1 MVPPHESWSPQERWA
16 WENIIRGEIADLARF
31 DPAADHAAPDWW
43 RGRDDAIEDAPDP
56 QKLESFQAHQ
66 VLTELFLRSVIFHE
80 PYASAPE
87 RPGVRIRH
95 AVVKEAINWSSRRT
109 KGELWLDRCHFAH
122 DVLIQDLHVAGT
134 LSFNGAAFGGALNAD
149 RLEVKGGLFCS
160 NGFNAKGDVRLLGA
174 LIGGDAAF
182 VQASLGGALNAD
194 RLEVKGGLF
203 CRDGF
208 RAEGDLRLVGARI
221 GGNAELSKA
230 SLGGALVADGF
241 EVKGDLFCRDGFN
254 ANGDVRLVGARIGG
268 DAAFTQATL
277 GGALKADRLEVKGD
291 LFLRQMKGLGAANLV
306 GATIGGTVQL
316 WESTLTGPIN
326 FTGARI
332 TEALELEQ
340 GDDLGPVWRDGAK
353 LILRNASV
361 GALAGV
367 LGAFRRPGQNKMP
380 GPFVAMDLVGLRYQH
395 LGGLQAKPGR
405 TLADAKPED
414 LIAWLKAGIADEQG
428 KHNAAF
434 TPGPFR
440 TLAQVLETSGHT
452 EAARR
457 IRIAMRQHERA
468 CTPWTS
474 WRKWGLFIAGA
485 VTGFS
490 QRNHRA
496 IYWFG
501 GVVLASAAL
510 GLGLTG
516 SPGLAWTPEA
526 LEHTFQWLWFAL
538 GNAVPL
544 ITLDEGHKN
553 FLALAAGAKA
563 GEPAPTWLAAW
574 FYSAKILGFL
584 ILTYLAAS
592 LSGVATKGDE

>member
-1 MVPPHESWSPQERWA
+1 
-16 WENIIRGEIADLARF
+16 
-31 DPAADHAAPDWW
+31 
-43 RGRDDAIEDAPDP
+43 
-56 QKLESFQAHQ
+56 
-66 VLTELFLRSVIFHE
+66 LFLRSVIFHE

-87 RPGVRIRH
+87 RPGVRIGH
-95 AVVKEAINWSSRRT
+95 ALVKEAINWSSRGT
-109 KGELWLDRCHFAH
+109 MGELWLDRCHFAQN
-122 DVLIQDLHVAGT
+122 VVIQDLRVAGT
-134 LSFNGAAFGGALNAD
+134 LSLTGAAFGGALNAD
-149 RLEVKGGLFCS
+149 RLEVKGGLFC
-160 NGFNAKGDVRLLGA
+160 N
-174 LIGGDAAF
+174 
-182 VQASLGGALNAD
+182 
-194 RLEVKGGLF
+194 
-203 CRDGF
+203 
-208 RAEGDLRLVGARI
+208 
-221 GGNAELSKA
+221 
-230 SLGGALVADGF
+230 
-241 EVKGDLFCRDGFN
+241 DGFN
-254 ANGDVRLVGARIGG
+254 ANGDVRMLGARIGG
-268 DAAFTQATL
+268 NAQFDKATL
-277 GGALKADRLEVKGD
+277 GGALRADGLQVKGSLFCSDGFTVEGDVSLPGARIGGSAAFDKATLSGALLADRLEVNGG
-291 LFLRQMKGLGAANLV
+291 LFLRRMKRLGAANLI

-316 WESTLTGPIN
+316 LVSTLTGPID

-332 TEALELEQ
+332 TGALELEQ
-340 GDDLGPVWRDGAK
+340 GNDLGPVWQDGAK

-367 LGAFRRPGQNKMP
+367 LGAFRRPGQNQKP
-380 GPFVAMDLVGLRYQH
+380 GPFVAMDPVGLRYQ
-395 LGGLQAKPGR
+395 LVGGLHAKPGR

-474 WRKWGLFIAGA
+474 WRKWGLFIAEA

-516 SPGLAWTPEA
+516 SPGLAFTPEA

-553 FLALAAGAKA
+553 FLALAAGTDPGK
-563 GEPAPTWLAAW
+563 PAPTKLAAW